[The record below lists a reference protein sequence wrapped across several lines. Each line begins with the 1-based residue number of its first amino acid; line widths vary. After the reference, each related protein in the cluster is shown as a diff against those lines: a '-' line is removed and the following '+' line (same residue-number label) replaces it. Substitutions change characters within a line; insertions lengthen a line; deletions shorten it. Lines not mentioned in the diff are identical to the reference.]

1 MTESA
6 LSKRSDPTSTIPTR
20 TPTEEPE
27 GIKILMGDPKKAI
40 LKLSLPMMVAMS
52 IQTIYNIVDAIWV
65 SGLGA
70 DALSAVGFFF
80 PFFFMMN
87 AMATGIGIGGG
98 SAISRRIGAR
108 DKKGADTVAAHT
120 IVIMVVAA
128 VAFAVPFFIFARDI
142 FSAMGAGNITDSAT
156 QYGRVIIAGII
167 VIFFS
172 SVANA
177 LLRSEGAAT
186 RSMYALMSGA
196 VLNIILDPIFIYT
209 LKMGVAGAAV
219 ATVLSM
225 AVASLVL
232 FNWIF
237 IKKDTYVSVS
247 LRGFRFQRDVIAE
260 ILKVGLP
267 SAVSQLSMSFSVLF
281 LNVIVVKAG
290 GTDGV
295 AVFTTGWRVA
305 TFASLPL
312 MGIATAVTAV
322 TGGAFGSRDY
332 RKLDAAY
339 LYAIKIG
346 IFIEVIVA
354 TATYGLAPYITMLF
368 TLSQDAARISQD
380 LITFLRIMCFYYP
393 VVSWGMLSSAMFQ
406 GTGRGTSALI
416 MTIFRTIILVAPLA
430 YTFSLVMGMGLR
442 GVWLGIV
449 TGNITGA
456 TSAFAWGRLYVRGLK
471 KRSADSL
478 G

>member
-1 MTESA
+1 
-6 LSKRSDPTSTIPTR
+6 
-20 TPTEEPE
+20 
-27 GIKILMGDPKKAI
+27 MGDPKKAI
-40 LKLSLPMMVAMS
+40 IRLSLPMMVAMS

-87 AMATGIGIGGG
+87 AIATGIGIGGG
-98 SAISRRIGAR
+98 SAISRRIGAK
-108 DKKGADTVAAHT
+108 DKKGADTVASHT
-120 IVIMVVAA
+120 IVIMLLAA

-142 FSAMGAGNITDSAT
+142 FSAMGAGDITDSAT
-156 QYGRVIIAGII
+156 QYGQVIIAGIV

-177 LLRSEGAAT
+177 LLRGEGDAT

-196 VLNIILDPIFIYT
+196 VLNILLDPLFIYT
-209 LKMGVAGAAV
+209 FRMGVAGAAV

-225 AVASLVL
+225 TLASFIL

-237 IKKDTYVSVS
+237 IKKDTYVSIS
-247 LRGFRFQRDVIAE
+247 LHGFRFRKDVIGE
-260 ILKVGLP
+260 IVKVGLP
-267 SAVSQLSMSFSVLF
+267 SAISQLSMSLTMLF

-322 TGGAFGSRDY
+322 TGAAFGSRDY
-332 RKLDAAY
+332 RKLDTAY
-339 LYAIKIG
+339 LYAVKIG
-346 IFIEVIVA
+346 VMIELVVA
-354 TATYGLAPYITMLF
+354 TATYGFAPQITMLF

-380 LITFLRIMCFYYP
+380 LITFLRVMCFYYP

-416 MTIFRTIILVAPLA
+416 MTVFRTIVLTAPLA
-430 YTFSLVMGMGLR
+430 FTFSLVLGMGLR
-442 GVWLGIV
+442 GVWWGIV
-449 TGNITGA
+449 AGNVTGA
-456 TSAFAWGRLYVRGLK
+456 TSAFAWGRLYVQGLK
-471 KRSADSL
+471 KKSEDPP

>member
-1 MTESA
+1 
-6 LSKRSDPTSTIPTR
+6 
-20 TPTEEPE
+20 
-27 GIKILMGDPKKAI
+27 
-40 LKLSLPMMVAMS
+40 
-52 IQTIYNIVDAIWV
+52 V
-65 SGLGA
+65 S
-70 DALSAVGFFF
+70 
-80 PFFFMMN
+80 
-87 AMATGIGIGGG
+87 
-98 SAISRRIGAR
+98 
-108 DKKGADTVAAHT
+108 
-120 IVIMVVAA
+120 
-128 VAFAVPFFIFARDI
+128 
-142 FSAMGAGNITDSAT
+142 
-156 QYGRVIIAGII
+156 
-167 VIFFS
+167 
-172 SVANA
+172 NA
-177 LLRSEGAAT
+177 LLRGEGDAT
-186 RSMYALMSGA
+186 RSMYALMTGA

-209 LKMGVAGAAV
+209 LHMGVAGAAV

-225 AVASLVL
+225 AVASLIL

-247 LRGFRFQRDVIAE
+247 LRGFRFQRDVIKE
-260 ILKVGLP
+260 IVKVGLP
-267 SAVSQLSMSFSVLF
+267 SAISQLSMSFSMLF

-305 TFASLPL
+305 TLASMPL

-322 TGGAFGSRDY
+322 TGAAFGSRDY
-332 RKLDAAY
+332 KKLDTAY
-339 LYAIKIG
+339 LYAVKIG
-346 IFIEVIVA
+346 IVIEVIVA

-416 MTIFRTIILVAPLA
+416 MTIFRTIVLAAPLA

-449 TGNITGA
+449 AGNVTGA
-456 TSAFAWGRLYVRGLK
+456 TTAFAWGRLYVRGLK
-471 KRSADSL
+471 KRSAEPLVKS
-478 G
+478 